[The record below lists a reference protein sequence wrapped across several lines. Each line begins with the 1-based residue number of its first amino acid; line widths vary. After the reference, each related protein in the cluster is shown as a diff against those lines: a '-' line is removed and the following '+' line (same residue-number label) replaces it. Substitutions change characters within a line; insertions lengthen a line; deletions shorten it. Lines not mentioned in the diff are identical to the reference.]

1 MRYNYR
7 DLIGWYNDGHITA
20 MELRN
25 SVIQLMTDDN
35 VAEVYA
41 AIPDHLKEMVADQI
55 YLNPDTLKTVRIG
68 SYIIRGEAGRE
79 AIRKEW
85 AEEDRKYREGIEA
98 LRKHLGRLPA

>member
-1 MRYNYR
+1 MDYR
-7 DLIGWYNDGHITA
+7 RLIEMYNDGDITE

-25 SVIQLMTDDN
+25 SVIQLMTEEN

-41 AIPDHLKEMVADQI
+41 AIPDHLKEMVADRI

-68 SYIIRGEAGRE
+68 SYIVRDAASLEKLHKA
-79 AIRKEW
+79 W